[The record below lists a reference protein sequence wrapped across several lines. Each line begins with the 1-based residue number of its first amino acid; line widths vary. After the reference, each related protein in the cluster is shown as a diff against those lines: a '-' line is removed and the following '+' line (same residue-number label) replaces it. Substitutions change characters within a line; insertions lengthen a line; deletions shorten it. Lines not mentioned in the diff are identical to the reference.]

1 MSAFTASR
9 IFSTSKP
16 HYELLDGLRG
26 VAALMVIWYHF
37 FEGFATSPVDQ
48 GFNHGYLAV
57 DFFFVLSGFV
67 IGYAYD
73 GRWRQGLTKGEFMLR
88 RVIRLHPMLV
98 MGVVFGVVA
107 FMIQGSEQWDH
118 TPVAS
123 WSVMLCFLLGIL
135 MLPALPHTAA
145 EVRGNGEMF
154 PLNGP
159 AWSLFFEYIASIA
172 YAVVLHR
179 LSGRALRWVVALS
192 GIGLTLTAVMNLSG
206 AYHIGNGWTAADY
219 GWLGGLLRV
228 SFSFSIGLLM
238 SRGFKPVRIRGA
250 FWICSATI
258 IGVMCVPYITPDGN
272 PSVWNGI
279 FDSVMTLAVF
289 PAVVY
294 LGASGCTT
302 DRISRGLCDFFGNI
316 SYPIYII
323 HYPFMYLLYAWI
335 WAAPTERAFADIWP
349 LCVAMWFG
357 LILLAW
363 VLLKVYDE
371 PVRRWLNRKAFGS
384 R

>member
-1 MSAFTASR
+1 
-9 IFSTSKP
+9 
-16 HYELLDGLRG
+16 
-26 VAALMVIWYHF
+26 
-37 FEGFATSPVDQ
+37 
-48 GFNHGYLAV
+48 
-57 DFFFVLSGFV
+57 
-67 IGYAYD
+67 
-73 GRWRQGLTKGEFMLR
+73 
-88 RVIRLHPMLV
+88 
-98 MGVVFGVVA
+98 
-107 FMIQGSEQWDH
+107 
-118 TPVAS
+118 
-123 WSVMLCFLLGIL
+123 
-135 MLPALPHTAA
+135 
-145 EVRGNGEMF
+145 MF

-179 LSGRALRWVVALS
+179 LSDRALRWVVALS
-192 GIGLTLTAVMNLSG
+192 GIGLALTAVMNLSG

-279 FDSVMTLAVF
+279 FDSVMTPAVF

-335 WAAPTERAFADIWP
+335 WAAPAERTFADIWP

-384 R
+384 H

>member
-1 MSAFTASR
+1 MSASTASS

-37 FEGFATSPVDQ
+37 FERFATSPVDQ

-57 DFFFVLSGFV
+57 DFFFVISGFV

-88 RVIRLHPMLV
+88 RVIRLHPMLI
-98 MGVVFGVVA
+98 MGVIFGVIA
-107 FMIQGSEQWDH
+107 FIIQGAEHWDH
-118 TPVAS
+118 TKVAPWAICVS
-123 WSVMLCFLLGIL
+123 FLLGIL
-135 MLPALPHTAA
+135 MLPTFPGAQS

-159 AWSLFFEYIASIA
+159 SWSLFFEYIASIG
-172 YAVVLHR
+172 YALILHK
-179 LSGRALRWVVALS
+179 LSNRALRWVVIVS
-192 GIGLTLTAVMNLSG
+192 GLGLAASAVTNLSG
-206 AYHIGNGWTAADY
+206 AYHIGMGWSMADY
-219 GWLGGLLRV
+219 GWIGGLFRV
-228 SFSFSIGLLM
+228 SFSFGIGLLM
-238 SRGFKPVRIRGA
+238 SRGFKPVKIRGA
-250 FWICSATI
+250 FWICSAAI
-258 IGVMCVPYITPDGN
+258 IGIMCVPYITPDGE

-279 FDSVMTLAVF
+279 FDSVMTLGVF

-294 LGASGCTT
+294 IGASGIAT
-302 DRISRGLCDFFGNI
+302 DSFSRSLCNFFGNI

-335 WAAPTERAFADIWP
+335 WTDPSQRTFADIWP
-349 LCVAMWFG
+349 ICVTMWFG

-363 VLLKVYDE
+363 IMLKVYDE
-371 PVRRWLNRKAFGS
+371 PVRRWLNRKAFG